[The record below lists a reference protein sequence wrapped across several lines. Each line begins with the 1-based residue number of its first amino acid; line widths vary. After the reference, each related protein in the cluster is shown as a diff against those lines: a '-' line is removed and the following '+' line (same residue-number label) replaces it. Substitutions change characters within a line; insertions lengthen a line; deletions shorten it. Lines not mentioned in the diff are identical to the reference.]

1 METLARI
8 AIRGGP
14 GRYAPVTTYGRVAA
28 VTRPLLARTL
38 ALSKR
43 VFAGA
48 SATRHG
54 AVNDRHGQTDTGP
67 HYLQAGL
74 GSQTKRLV
82 YLGVVRHIEQSGR
95 CGVVRQ
101 ERARAKLTELTQ

>member
-14 GRYAPVTTYGRVAA
+14 GRYAPVTTYGRVGAA
-28 VTRPLLARTL
+28 TRPLPTRTL
-38 ALSKR
+38 PLAKR

-48 SATRHG
+48 PTSG
-54 AVNDRHGQTDTGP
+54 MGQRMLAHITE
-67 HYLQAGL
+67 
-74 GSQTKRLV
+74 KRPPV
-82 YLGVVRHIEQSGR
+82 QG
-95 CGVVRQ
+95 Q